1 MLPQQ
6 LLLGAPVGT
15 TAGAILGAVNVVYPS
30 DADYTLTTSGTTP
43 QSTNKF
49 LQVTST
55 PSLTATRK
63 LIVPLF
69 EGQDWTV
76 QNLTTGGEAILVI
89 GPSGTGVLVPNGS
102 MVAVTCDGTNVLPA
116 SSSSQSSFVF
126 QPGGTV
132 GPNTYTT
139 WASLYEAIS
148 AIVGA
153 YTVVVDTTHGTATV
167 PAGAYALGDA
177 PTFLGLTPSTVLT
190 FGAGASI
197 SFSSVVFQNLHV
209 VGPAASALA
218 SNTATAWN
226 VYFLNCFIAQT
237 LTATTS
243 MFAGNINVTL
253 QSSTFNSSSTKF
265 LDIGTATLLVTLRLL
280 QNMVLIPNLLF
291 NTGGAGVGTI
301 EWDDSCSFSLPNP
314 AGWSYQRL
322 STVVPTVTSPWLNV
336 SNWYIDPAN
345 ISGTASDTNDGLSA
359 ATALLTVAEMIQ
371 RYGTSSPFLTQGV
384 TWNLLSSQT
393 AGTDDFV
400 FNPQSDGTGM
410 TWIGTPQNVGGTF
423 SPTSLTARTRGNP
436 GNQLTFNFGTLPAGV
451 AVGQYIKNVTR
462 NSYAIVTSVGATSFT
477 VSQPVHILLVDN
489 TWTSGNTYQLFTP
502 VGLNWINPQ
511 TSGGSLEVENVEF
524 LDNAAVWTAAPTG
537 DQPFFYNCQFDG
549 LYTTLDGSK
558 CMSIF
563 LGASPTIYFTG
574 IKLANCQFGDSGNQY
589 IFLRETYMFGGSANA
604 TGLNDSSISFLDAVA
619 DGDCQLWNAIF
630 KGSSYI
636 GAMECDGTL
645 LVIGGVTQMPGL
657 NGLNFL
663 WGGCTVN
670 VTYGGEFSTPFYNDV
685 TVAALQ
691 LDGVTTGYSFNDAAV
706 GNPYT
711 AGITITSANISTG
724 GGAGNPGLQNP
735 RTGSRYAST

>member
-1 MLPQQ
+1 M
-6 LLLGAPVGT
+6 
-15 TAGAILGAVNVVYPS
+15 
-30 DADYTLTTSGTTP
+30 
-43 QSTNKF
+43 
-49 LQVTST
+49 TST

-126 QPGGTV
+126 QPGGTA
-132 GPNTYTT
+132 GPNVYTT

-153 YTVVVDTTHGTATV
+153 YTILVDTRHGAATV

-314 AGWSYQRL
+314 AGWSYQQL
-322 STVVPTVTSPWLNV
+322 STVVPTITSPWFNV

-345 ISGTASDTNDGLSA
+345 ISGTASDSNDGLSA

-371 RYGTSSPFLTQGV
+371 RYGTCSPQIPSGQNLTIHQ
-384 TWNLLSSQT
+384 LSAQT
-393 AGTDDFV
+393 LNVDAFW
-400 FNPQSDGTGM
+400 FNPRLSGGGQFVWDALTSA
-410 TWIGTPQNVGGTF
+410 PAVGGNF
-423 SPTSLTARTRGNP
+423 SPTSVTAKVQTAAGNDLKLNGSLP
-436 GNQLTFNFGTLPAGV
+436 VGVAAGQIIHNISKASYAMVLSVAGGNATVTQPLTLPAP
-451 AVGQYIKNVTR
+451 
-462 NSYAIVTSVGATSFT
+462 NSFASASEVNSWA
-477 VSQPVHILLVDN
+477 N
-489 TWTSGNTYQLFTP
+489 TDTYQLYQP
-502 VGLNWINPQ
+502 QGLNWKNMQPEA
-511 TSGGSLEVENVEF
+511 GDL
-524 LDNAAVWTAAPTG
+524 TAAGAGGAFWVQGIYLFDASGTPGYSSVVVRPVGIFCTLYACYFE
-537 DQPFFYNCQFDG
+537 PFVIS
-549 LYTTLDGSK
+549 DGSAANNI
-558 CMSIF
+558 IF
-563 LGASPTIYFTG
+563 
-574 IKLANCQFGDSGNQY
+574 ANCFLSEGAY
-589 IFLRETYMFGGSANA
+589 IFGG
-604 TGLNDSSISFLDAVA
+604 
-619 DGDCQLWNAIF
+619 
-630 KGSSYI
+630 
-636 GAMECDGTL
+636 
-645 LVIGGVTQMPGL
+645 
-657 NGLNFL
+657 
-663 WGGCTVN
+663 
-670 VTYGGEFSTPFYNDV
+670 
-685 TVAALQ
+685 
-691 LDGVTTGYSFNDAAV
+691 
-706 GNPYT
+706 
-711 AGITITSANISTG
+711 
-724 GGAGNPGLQNP
+724 
-735 RTGSRYAST
+735 RT